1 MRTKSHRQAVPVRP
15 TLECLEDRRLLS
27 AAAAVTAN
35 DFLQVN
41 LVANVAGVAANTDP
55 NLIHP
60 TGISDGPAGPFWV
73 SDSGANVSTLYNTAG
88 NPNALVVAIPGPNG
102 SAPNVTT
109 SPTGQINPA
118 ADGTVFLIPGTGP
131 GHGVPAAFMF
141 ATADGTIAAW
151 DPMLSPNT
159 EAVTV
164 VDNSGQGASFT
175 GLASGTIT
183 TNGTA
188 NSFLY
193 AADFRNGKIDV
204 FDSSFQPV
212 SSSSP
217 SSPLAANA
225 FQDSRIPAGFSPY
238 NIQQLGG
245 TLFVTYAKVGP
256 DGSPVLGAG
265 QGFVD
270 AFSTTGKLL
279 ARFQGQGHLD
289 APFGLALVPTSGT
302 GFAQSRFAGDV
313 LVANTGTGTIAA
325 FNPTDGHF
333 DGLLNNAAG
342 QPLTIN
348 GLRALQF
355 GNGNGGGTAG
365 VLYFTA
371 DPTRGPASGLFGS
384 LTFVPETRGAE
395 RDTAILQT
403 ELAQNVGNPGTQA
416 NLLALLDVTQHML
429 NQDATNHVPLTQAQ
443 NDLQAALGNVLTAN
457 TAIIDQAILS
467 FAHDKHLNDEF
478 FQLVETAF

>member
-1 MRTKSHRQAVPVRP
+1 MLNKSNRQPVPFRP

-27 AAAAVTAN
+27 AAAVTGN
-35 DFLQVN
+35 DILEVI

-55 NLIHP
+55 NLIRP
-60 TGISDGPAGPFWV
+60 IGISDGPAGPFWV

-88 NPNALVVAIPGPNG
+88 MPNALVVAIPGPNG

-131 GHGVPAAFMF
+131 GHGVPAAFIF

-151 DPMLSPNT
+151 DPSLSPIT

-164 VDNSGQGASFT
+164 VDASGQGASFT

-183 TNGTA
+183 TGGTA

-212 SSSSP
+212 SPSA
-217 SSPLAANA
+217 SSPLAPGA
-225 FQDSRIPAGFSPY
+225 FQDAKIPPGFSPY

-245 TLFVTYAKVGP
+245 NLFVTYAKVGP
-256 DGSPVLGAG
+256 DGKPVLGAG

-270 AFSTTGKLL
+270 EFSTTGKLL
-279 ARFQGQGHLD
+279 ARFQGQGQLD
-289 APFGLALVPTSGT
+289 APFGLALVPTSGA
-302 GFAQSRFAGDV
+302 GFAQSRFAGDL

-325 FNPTDGHF
+325 FNPTNGHF
-333 DGLLNNAAG
+333 VGLLNNAAG

-348 GLRALQF
+348 GLRGLQF

-371 DPTRGPASGLFGS
+371 DPTRGPAQGLFGS
-384 LTFVPETRGAE
+384 LNFVPETRGAE
-395 RDTAILQT
+395 TDTTILQT
-403 ELAQNVGNPGTQA
+403 ELAKNAGNLDTQS
-416 NLLALLDVTQHML
+416 NLLSVLAGAQNML
-429 NQDATNHVPLTQAQ
+429 NQDVTNHVRLTQAQ
-443 NDLQAALGNVLTAN
+443 SDLHAALANVLTAN
-457 TAIIDQAILS
+457 TAIIDQPIQS
-467 FAHDKHLNDEF
+467 VAHDKHLDDEF
-478 FQLVETAF
+478 FRLVEAAF

>member
-1 MRTKSHRQAVPVRP
+1 MLTKSNRQAVPVRP

-27 AAAAVTAN
+27 AAAAVTGN

-60 TGISDGPAGPFWV
+60 TGISVGPGGPFWV

-131 GHGVPAAFMF
+131 GHGVPAAFVF

-151 DPMLSPNT
+151 DGNLSPNT
-159 EAVTV
+159 QAVTV

-193 AADFRNGKIDV
+193 AADFRNGKIEV
-204 FDSSFQPV
+204 FDSSFKQV
-212 SSSSP
+212 SPSP

-225 FQDSRIPAGFSPY
+225 FQDPKIPPGFSPY

-245 TLFVTYAKVGP
+245 TLFVTYAKVGV
-256 DGSPVLGAG
+256 DGNPVLGAG

-270 AFSTTGKLL
+270 AFSTTGKLI

-289 APFGLALVPTSGT
+289 APFGLALVPTGGT
-302 GFAQSRFAGDV
+302 GFAQSNFAGDL

-325 FNPTDGHF
+325 FNPTNGHF
-333 DGLLNNAAG
+333 AGLLNNAAG

-348 GLRALQF
+348 GLHALQF

-365 VLYFTA
+365 VLDFTA
-371 DPTRGPASGLFGS
+371 DPTQGPATGLFGS
-384 LTFVPETRGAE
+384 LNFVPETTGAE

-403 ELAQNVGNPGTQA
+403 ELANNAGNPATQS
-416 NLLALLDVTQHML
+416 NLLSLLGVAQNML
-429 NQDATNHVPLTQAQ
+429 NQDVTNHVPLTQPQ
-443 NDLQAALGNVLTAN
+443 SDLQTALTNVLAAN
-457 TAIIDQAILS
+457 TPITDQAIQSL
-467 FAHDKHLNDEF
+467 AHDKHLEGEF

>member
-1 MRTKSHRQAVPVRP
+1 MLTKSNRQPVPFRP

-27 AAAAVTAN
+27 AAAAVTGN
-35 DFLQVN
+35 DFLQVI

-88 NPNALVVAIPGPNG
+88 VPNALVVAIPGPNG

-131 GHGVPAAFMF
+131 GHGVPAAFLF

-151 DPMLSPNT
+151 DGSLSPIT

-188 NSFLY
+188 SSFLY

-204 FDSSFQPV
+204 FDSSFQQV
-212 SSSSP
+212 SPSSP
-217 SSPLAANA
+217 SSPLAADA
-225 FQDSRIPAGFSPY
+225 FQDSKIPPGFSPY
-238 NIQQLGG
+238 NIQQQGG

-256 DGSPVLGAG
+256 DGNPDLGAG

-270 AFSTTGKLL
+270 AFSTTGQLL
-279 ARFQGQGHLD
+279 TRFQGQGHLD
-289 APFGLALVPTSGT
+289 APFGLALVPTSGA
-302 GFAQSRFAGDV
+302 GFAQSKFAGDL

-325 FNPTDGHF
+325 FNPTNGHF
-333 DGLLNNAAG
+333 VGLLNNAAG
-342 QPLTIN
+342 QPLTIT
-348 GLRALQF
+348 GLHSLQF

-371 DPTRGPASGLFGS
+371 DPTQGPAQGLFGS
-384 LTFVPETRGAE
+384 LNFVPETKGAE
-395 RDTAILQT
+395 MDTAILQT
-403 ELAQNVGNPGTQA
+403 ELAKNAGNPDTQSD
-416 NLLALLDVTQHML
+416 LLSILGAAQTML
-429 NQDATNHVPLTQAQ
+429 NQDVTNHVRLTQAQ
-443 NDLQAALGNVLTAN
+443 SDVHAALTNVLTAN
-457 TAIIDQAILS
+457 TAIIDQVIGSL
-467 FAHDKHLNDEF
+467 AHDKHLNDEF

>member
-1 MRTKSHRQAVPVRP
+1 MLTKNKRQARPVRP
-15 TLECLEDRRLLS
+15 ILDCLEERTLLS
-27 AAAAVTAN
+27 AAAAVTGN

-41 LVANVAGVAANTDP
+41 LVANVAGAAANTDP

-60 TGISDGPAGPFWV
+60 TGISVGPAGPFWV

-109 SPTGQINPA
+109 SPTGQISPA

-131 GHGVPAAFMF
+131 GHGVPANFLF

-151 DPMLSPNT
+151 DGSLSPDT

-164 VDNSGQGASFT
+164 VDNSGQGARFT

-193 AADFRNGKIDV
+193 ATDFRNGKIDV
-204 FDSSFQPV
+204 FDSTFKPV
-212 SSSSP
+212 SPSSP
-217 SSPLAANA
+217 SSPLAADA
-225 FQDSRIPAGFSPY
+225 FQDPKVPAGFSPY
-238 NIQQLGG
+238 NIRQLGG
-245 TLFVTYAKVGP
+245 TVFVTYAKVGV
-256 DGSPVLGAG
+256 DGNPVLGAG
-265 QGFVD
+265 QGFVA
-270 AFSTTGKLL
+270 AFSTTGQLI
-279 ARFQGQGHLD
+279 ANFQGQGHLD
-289 APFGLALVPTSGT
+289 APFGLALAPTSGT
-302 GFAQSRFAGDV
+302 GFAQSQFAGDL

-325 FNPTDGHF
+325 FNATSGHF
-333 DGLLNNAAG
+333 VGLLNNAAG
-342 QPLTIN
+342 QTLTIP
-348 GLRALQF
+348 GLNSLQF

-365 VLYFTA
+365 VLSFTA
-371 DPTRGPASGLFGS
+371 DPIQGPATGLFGS
-384 LTFVPETRGAE
+384 LNFVPETTGAE

-403 ELAQNVGNPGTQA
+403 ELANNAGNPATQS
-416 NLLALLDVTQHML
+416 NLLSILGAAQDML
-429 NQDATNHVPLTQAQ
+429 NQDVTNQVPLTQPQ
-443 NDLQAALGNVLTAN
+443 SDLQTALTNVLAAN
-457 TAIIDQAILS
+457 TPITDQAIQSL
-467 FAHDKHLNDEF
+467 AHDKHLESEF

>member
-1 MRTKSHRQAVPVRP
+1 MLTRSNRQPVPLRP
-15 TLECLEDRRLLS
+15 TLECLEDRMLLS
-27 AAAAVTAN
+27 AAAVTGN

-55 NLIHP
+55 NLILP
-60 TGISDGPAGPFWV
+60 TGISVGPSGPFWV
-73 SDSGANVSTLYNTAG
+73 SDSGANESTLYNTAG

-118 ADGTVFLIPGTGP
+118 ADGTIFLIPGTGP
-131 GHGVPAAFMF
+131 GHGVPAAFLF

-151 DPMLSPNT
+151 DGSLSPNT

-164 VDNSGQGASFT
+164 VDDSGQGASFT

-204 FDSSFQPV
+204 FDSSFNPV
-212 SSSSP
+212 SPSA

-225 FQDSRIPAGFSPY
+225 FQDSKIPPGFSPY
-238 NIQQLGG
+238 NIRQLGG
-245 TLFVTYAKVGP
+245 NLFVTYAKVGP
-256 DGSPVLGAG
+256 DGKPDLGAG

-270 AFSTTGKLL
+270 EFTTTGKLI
-279 ARFQGQGHLD
+279 AHFQGQGSLD

-302 GFAQSRFAGDV
+302 GFAQSRFAGDL
-313 LVANTGTGTIAA
+313 LVANTGNGTIAA
-325 FNPTDGHF
+325 FNPANGHF
-333 DGLLNNAAG
+333 VGLLNNAAG
-342 QPLTIN
+342 QPLMIN
-348 GLRALQF
+348 GLRSLQF

-371 DPTRGPASGLFGS
+371 DPTQGVGACKRAVRLAQLRAGNQGGRDGHGHPANRTRQERRQPGHAVEPPVAPGRGPDHAQPGRHQPRPVDPG
-384 LTFVPETRGAE
+384 PERFAGGADQCPDGQHGHH
-395 RDTAILQT
+395 R
-403 ELAQNVGNPGTQA
+403 PGDPVFCPQPT
-416 NLLALLDVTQHML
+416 
-429 NQDATNHVPLTQAQ
+429 P
-443 NDLQAALGNVLTAN
+443 GR
-457 TAIIDQAILS
+457 
-467 FAHDKHLNDEF
+467 
-478 FQLVETAF
+478 

>member
-1 MRTKSHRQAVPVRP
+1 MLTRSHRQPVPLRP

-27 AAAAVTAN
+27 AAGAVTGN
-35 DFLQVN
+35 DFLEVN
-41 LVANVAGVAANTDP
+41 LVANVAGLAANTDP
-55 NLIHP
+55 NLILP
-60 TGISDGPAGPFWV
+60 NGISEGPGGPFWV

-109 SPTGQINPA
+109 SPTGQTNPA
-118 ADGTVFLIPGTGP
+118 ADGTIFLIPGTGL
-131 GHGVPAAFMF
+131 GHRVAAAFLF

-151 DPMLSPNT
+151 DGMLSPNT

-164 VDNSGQGASFT
+164 VDDSGQGASFT
-175 GLASGTIT
+175 GLASSTIT

-204 FDSSFQPV
+204 FDSSFNQV
-212 SSSSP
+212 SPSA

-225 FQDSRIPAGFSPY
+225 SRIRRSPSGFSPY
-238 NIQQLGG
+238 NIRQLGG
-245 TLFVTYAKVGP
+245 NLFVTYARVGP
-256 DGSPVLGAG
+256 DGKPELGAG

-270 AFSTTGKLL
+270 EFSTTGKLITH
-279 ARFQGQGHLD
+279 FQCQGSLD

-302 GFAQSRFAGDV
+302 GFAQSRFAGDL

-325 FNPTDGHF
+325 FNPATGHF
-333 DGLLNNAAG
+333 VGLLNNAAG

-371 DPTRGPASGLFGS
+371 DPTQGPAQGLFGS
-384 LTFVPETRGAE
+384 LNFVPETTRAE
-395 RDTAILQT
+395 LDTAILQT
-403 ELAQNVGNPGTQA
+403 ELARNAGNPDTQS
-416 NLLALLDVTQHML
+416 NLLALLGVAENMLSQDV
-429 NQDATNHVPLTQAQ
+429 TNHVRLTPGPERFAGG
-443 NDLQAALGNVLTAN
+443 A
-457 TAIIDQAILS
+457 DQCPDGQ
-467 FAHDKHLNDEF
+467 HRHHRPGDPVCCP
-478 FQLVETAF
+478 QPTPGR

>member
-1 MRTKSHRQAVPVRP
+1 M
-15 TLECLEDRRLLS
+15 LLS
-27 AAAAVTAN
+27 AAAAVTGN

-41 LVANVAGVAANTDP
+41 LVANVAGLAANTDP

-118 ADGTVFLIPGTGP
+118 ADGTVFLIPGMGP
-131 GHGVPAAFMF
+131 GHGAPAAFIF

-151 DPMLSPNT
+151 DPMLSPIT

-188 NSFLY
+188 NSFLF

-212 SSSSP
+212 SPSSP

-225 FQDSRIPAGFSPY
+225 FQDSKVPPGFSPY
-238 NIQQLGG
+238 NVQQLGG

-256 DGSPVLGAG
+256 DGNPVLGAG
-265 QGFVD
+265 GVVD
-270 AFSTTGKLL
+270 AFSTTGQLL
-279 ARFQGQGHLD
+279 TRFQGQGHLD

-302 GFAQSRFAGDV
+302 GFARSKFAGDL

-325 FNPTDGHF
+325 FNPTTGHF
-333 DGLLNNAAG
+333 VGLLNNAAG
-342 QPLTIN
+342 QALTVP
-348 GLRALQF
+348 GLHSLQF
-355 GNGNGGGTAG
+355 GNGNGGGAAG

-371 DPTRGPASGLFGS
+371 DPTRGPAQGLFGS
-384 LTFVPETRGAE
+384 LSFVPETGGAE

-403 ELAQNVGNPGTQA
+403 ELAKNAGNPGAQA
-416 NLLALLDVTQHML
+416 NLLSLLGVAQNML
-429 NQDATNHVPLTQAQ
+429 NQDITNHVPLTQAQ
-443 NDLQAALGNVLTAN
+443 SDLNTALTNVLTAN

-467 FAHDKHLNDEF
+467 FAHDKHLDDEF
-478 FQLVETAF
+478 FQLVESAF

>member
-1 MRTKSHRQAVPVRP
+1 MLRKSNRQPILFRP

-27 AAAAVTAN
+27 AAAAVTGN
-35 DFLQVN
+35 NFLEVN
-41 LVANVAGVAANTDP
+41 LVANASGVAANTDS
-55 NLIHP
+55 NLILP

-88 NPNALVVAIPGPNG
+88 MANALVVAIPGPNG

-118 ADGTVFLIPGTGP
+118 ADGTLFLIPGTGP
-131 GHGVPAAFMF
+131 GHGVPAAFVF

-151 DPMLSPNT
+151 DGNLSPNT

-164 VDNSGQGASFT
+164 VDDSGQGASFT

-183 TNGTA
+183 MNGTA

-204 FDSSFQPV
+204 FDSSYQPV
-212 SSSSP
+212 SPSA
-217 SSPLAANA
+217 SSPLVAGA
-225 FQDSRIPAGFSPY
+225 FQDAKIPPGFSPY
-238 NIQQLGG
+238 NIRQLGG
-245 TLFVTYAKVGP
+245 NLFVTYAKAGP
-256 DGSPVLGAG
+256 DGNPDLGAG

-270 AFSTTGKLL
+270 EFSTTGKLL
-279 ARFQGQGHLD
+279 TRFQGQGRLD
-289 APFGLALVPTSGT
+289 APFGLALVPTSGA
-302 GFAQSRFAGDV
+302 GFAQSQFAGDV
-313 LVANTGTGTIAA
+313 LAANTGTGTIAA
-325 FNPTDGHF
+325 FNPANGHF
-333 DGLLNNAAG
+333 VGLLNNAAG

-348 GLRALQF
+348 GLRGLQF

-371 DPTRGPASGLFGS
+371 DPTQGPAKGLFGS
-384 LTFVPETRGAE
+384 LSFVPETRGAE
-395 RDTAILQT
+395 MDTAILQT
-403 ELAQNVGNPGTQA
+403 ELAKNAGNPGTQSD
-416 NLLALLDVTQHML
+416 LLSVLGAAQNML
-429 NQDATNHVPLTQAQ
+429 NQDVTGHVPLTQAQ
-443 NDLQAALGNVLTAN
+443 SDLQAALNNVLTAN

-467 FAHDKHLNDEF
+467 FAHDKHLDDEF